1 MSLEVNALSFCI
13 FRHIYDIQKQHYPSK
28 TILIGS
34 THVIKPNTFLQ
45 EIQNGVNQLN
55 PLTDYSDITV
65 D

>member
-1 MSLEVNALSFCI
+1 MSLEVNAMSFFI